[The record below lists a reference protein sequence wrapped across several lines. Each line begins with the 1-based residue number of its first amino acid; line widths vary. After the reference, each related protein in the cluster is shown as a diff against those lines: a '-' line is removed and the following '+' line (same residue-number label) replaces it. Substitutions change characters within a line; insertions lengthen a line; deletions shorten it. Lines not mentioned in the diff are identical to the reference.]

1 MKDVFFFVMLA
12 AFVSNFAIPDTKWRI
27 LEAFK
32 KQSLMW
38 IWACVFFFWQSTYII
53 IVKDTHC
60 DNISE

>member
-38 IWACVFFFWQSTYII
+38 IWACVFFFDKALILS
-53 IVKDTHC
+53 
-60 DNISE
+60 